1 MKRSITII
9 NTEIQLINAIEAI
22 HYFGCEENFLVIG
35 QFNFQPKRIQKIE
48 NMLKEPL
55 FRQHFKRII
64 HLPFYF
70 SHKNP
75 LRFIGYILA
84 YIKFFFLILFSKK
97 FDFCFF
103 GVMTDIIVKPIAFL
117 TQYKNPQ
124 CELCVID
131 EGIRI
136 IADTLDR
143 VHNQEAIIRQSK
155 KKPLLLQ
162 GYYQAITKKWQYPTL
177 TFYSI
182 YQLSLLPQDRL
193 IQNTYVFFKQNRLSS
208 IRLDNHAVLLIGQ
221 PLFELHLMELSD
233 YQKIIQQIVEKYKPF
248 PVYYAPHPIETEYTK
263 WLPDQ
268 VTVVKSQY
276 PIELLIMVNQVDALI
291 GFNSTALLNCASMGI
306 CDNIISISVENN
318 SNTLSSET
326 AKENQLQKE
335 MTNLGINIVSLS
347 FFSETQRDNAE

>member
-22 HYFGCEENFLVIG
+22 HHFECDENFLVIG
-35 QFNFQPKRIQKIE
+35 QFNFRPKRIQKIE
-48 NMLKEPL
+48 NMLEEPL

-64 HLPFYF
+64 HLPLYF

-97 FDFCFF
+97 FDYCFF

-124 CELCVID
+124 CKLCVID

-155 KKPLLLQ
+155 KKQNLLQ
-162 GYYQAITKKWQYPTL
+162 GYCQAITKKWQYSSL
-177 TFYSI
+177 IYYSI

-193 IQNTYVFFKQNRLSS
+193 IQNTYAFFKQNRIPS
-208 IRLDNHAVLLIGQ
+208 IQLENHAVIIIGQ
-221 PLFELHLMELSD
+221 PFFELQLMVLSE
-233 YQKIIQQIVEKYKPF
+233 YQKIIQQIVEKYKTS
-248 PVYYAPHPIETEYTK
+248 PVYYAPHPIETEYAK
-263 WLPDQ
+263 WLPAQ
-268 VTVVKSQY
+268 IAIVKSQY
-276 PIELLIMVNQVDALI
+276 PIELLIMVNHVDTLI
-291 GFNSTALLNCASMGI
+291 GFSSTALLNCASMGI

-318 SNTLSSET
+318 SDTLSSET

-335 MTNLGINIVSLS
+335 MTNLGINIVPPF
-347 FFSETQRDNAE
+347 FFSEIQHDNVE